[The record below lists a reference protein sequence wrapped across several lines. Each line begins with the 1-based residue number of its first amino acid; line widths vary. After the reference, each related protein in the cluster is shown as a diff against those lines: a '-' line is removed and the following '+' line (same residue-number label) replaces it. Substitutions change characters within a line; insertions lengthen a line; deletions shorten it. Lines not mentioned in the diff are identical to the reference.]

1 MTCNN
6 HSNKDDGSTFVH
18 PAHLGD
24 SESTAD
30 LVNAVAKLIES
41 GASKEDINALI
52 DALNQHGS
60 MAAQPP
66 DAQSGGSGSQPVEA
80 MPFVPL
86 FNAVGKAW
94 QDWGV
99 NEADFD
105 ENTFNET
112 LPLTLADRLNQA
124 QAAYGEFATQLHTL
138 GQLCSSEAEIE
149 AALQLGKSWGQ
160 FSKALQAVG
169 HSLSEGTPPGEGLY
183 KPAEAVWQSW
193 LNVQATTAD
202 ISNRLQSQRMAG
214 TLDVL
219 AAHQRW
225 LDHPL
230 QGFTDALAVPLEK
243 DSSFLLNHA
252 LSFGRANL
260 AIVQSFQS
268 MRTEGFTHVASGTK
282 GGRYRFTCAK
292 ACPFLGCYTLA
303 CTEWHTLPQCTP
315 WRRIVGPVG
324 GPSGVYHRVCTWVV
338 RQTQS
343 DTCCCYKSRWERFL
357 GLGACICWGENRGP
371 WFTTARTQ
379 EWSAILMTPPAAT
392 LPPNFSSISAGA
404 C

>member
-1 MTCNN
+1 MTCND
-6 HSNKDDGSTFVH
+6 HSNDDGSIGAH
-18 PAHLGD
+18 PAHLADFG
-24 SESTAD
+24 SAAD
-30 LVNAVAKLIES
+30 LVNAVAKIIES

-52 DALNQHGS
+52 GALSQHGS
-60 MAAQPP
+60 MAGQLPAEQ
-66 DAQSGGSGSQPVEA
+66 GGDSPSQRVEA

-86 FNAVGKAW
+86 FNVVGKAW

-99 NEADFD
+99 NESDFD
-105 ENTFNET
+105 EDTFNET
-112 LPLTLADRLNQA
+112 FPLILSDRLNQA

-138 GQLCSSEAEIE
+138 GQFCNCEAERE
-149 AALQLGKSWGQ
+149 AALQLGKSWSQ
-160 FSKALQAVG
+160 FSKALQTVG
-169 HSLSEGTPPGEGLY
+169 HSLGEGTPPGEGLY

-202 ISNRLQSQRMAG
+202 IANQLKSQRLAG

-230 QGFTDALAVPLEK
+230 QGLTSTLAMPLEK

-268 MRTEGFTHVASGTK
+268 MQTEGFAHVARGTK
-282 GGRYRFTCAK
+282 SGRLITHCAQ
-292 ACPFLGCYTLA
+292 ACPFLGCFPLA
-303 CTEWHTLPQCTP
+303 CTERYTNPQCTP
-315 WRRIVGPVG
+315 WRRIVGSVV

-338 RQTQS
+338 TQTQS
-343 DTCCCYKSRWERFL
+343 DTCCCFKTRWERFL
-357 GLGACICWGENRGP
+357 GIGNCICWGVSKGP

-379 EWSAILMTPPAAT
+379 EWSAILLTPPAAAA
-392 LPPNFSSISAGA
+392 PANFSSISGGA